1 MLTTRKKLNSKSI
14 TLLVGTH
21 ASIPKEFNGALL
33 FDGENFN
40 QGALTD
46 ALFSTPL
53 WGASSPVVLRF
64 FLESDEGRSYL
75 EQHIES
81 LNTLDTPVLL
91 VEHTLGKKDETWLE
105 KLGVIITKEKKEVKK
120 EYTPFAFAE
129 KVADKDKKN
138 AWIEFMYLI
147 SIGKSAEEL
156 VGTLIWQMK
165 SIVLAKEY
173 SPAESEL
180 SPFVYQKAKRAAMT
194 TVEASASLSSLVS
207 LLPTARKKGYDSLMA
222 LEYWLLKNL

>member
-1 MLTTRKKLNSKSI
+1 MPTTRKKLNSNSVI
-14 TLLVGTH
+14 LIVGTH
-21 ASIPKEFNGALL
+21 PSIPKAFDGAIS

-40 QGALTD
+40 QSALSDT
-46 ALFSTPL
+46 LFSTPL
-53 WGASSPVVLRF
+53 WGDATPVILRF

-75 EQHIES
+75 EKHIES
-81 LNTLDTPVLL
+81 FGALDTPILL
-91 VEHTLGKKDETWLE
+91 VEHTLAKKDETWLE
-105 KLGVIITKEKKEVKK
+105 KFGVSITKEKKEVKK

-138 AWIEFMYLI
+138 AWIEFIYLV
-147 SIGKSAEEL
+147 SLGKSAEEL

-165 SIVLAKEY
+165 SIVLAKGY

-180 SPFVYQKAKRAAMT
+180 SPFVYQKAKRASMT
-194 TVEASASLSSLVS
+194 ATEAAVSLSALVS
-207 LLPTARKKGYDSLMA
+207 LLPTARKKGCDSLVA